1 MLGDGV
7 CGLWPLTSPPTP
19 QRERPAAS
27 QSAGSCMT
35 RPREGWG
42 APGHRVSGARV
53 LPSIGA
59 IPVCVS
65 APCGLSCTQLS
76 HACSCPAPW
85 LGLAGASSSDSPPRR
100 PPWLPQPL
108 PHPRQPAP
116 GSAHLRGQWGAGVA
130 RPPTGAQETQ
140 RELANLTFAG
150 TPLSLSVRGSLRCT
164 SWLQG
169 LPEVLARPQ
178 AAPQVGGASF
188 QLLAPPSA
196 PPVRASEPWA
206 GARPWKVAS
215 DLPSISSRPHRKAG
229 DIPTTWTRP

>member
-1 MLGDGV
+1 MCFRASGQSLSACPPHAV
-7 CGLWPLTSPPTP
+7 SPAPSCLT
-19 QRERPAAS
+19 PAAVPHRGWAWLEPLP
-27 QSAGSCMT
+27 QT
-35 RPREGWG
+35 HPRD
-42 APGHRVSGARV
+42 A
-53 LPSIGA
+53 
-59 IPVCVS
+59 
-65 APCGLSCTQLS
+65 
-76 HACSCPAPW
+76 
-85 LGLAGASSSDSPPRR
+85 

-206 GARPWKVAS
+206 GARPWKAAS

-229 DIPTTWTRP
+229 DSPTTWTRP

>member
-1 MLGDGV
+1 MTGAEGPAARSPRLCCVRKGGPAPSGDLGCETDAVTETVPGTVTVVLGGGV

-65 APCGLSCTQLS
+65 APRGLSCAQLS

-100 PPWLPQPL
+100 PPVASTAPPPPPTASSRLCTPAGPVGSRSRQASHRGPGNAEGARELDLCWDASQPL
-108 PHPRQPAP
+108 SQGQPPLHLVAP
-116 GSAHLRGQWGAGVA
+116 G
-130 RPPTGAQETQ
+130 
-140 RELANLTFAG
+140 
-150 TPLSLSVRGSLRCT
+150 TP
-164 SWLQG
+164 
-169 LPEVLARPQ
+169 
-178 AAPQVGGASF
+178 
-188 QLLAPPSA
+188 
-196 PPVRASEPWA
+196 
-206 GARPWKVAS
+206 
-215 DLPSISSRPHRKAG
+215 
-229 DIPTTWTRP
+229 

>member
-1 MLGDGV
+1 
-7 CGLWPLTSPPTP
+7 
-19 QRERPAAS
+19 
-27 QSAGSCMT
+27 MT

-42 APGHRVSGARV
+42 APGHRVSEARV

-100 PPWLPQPL
+100 APVASAAPPPPPTASSRLCTPAGPVGSRSRQASHRGPGNAEGARELDLCWDASQPL
-108 PHPRQPAP
+108 SQGQPP
-116 GSAHLRGQWGAGVA
+116 LHL
-130 RPPTGAQETQ
+130 
-140 RELANLTFAG
+140 
-150 TPLSLSVRGSLRCT
+150 
-164 SWLQG
+164 WLQG

-229 DIPTTWTRP
+229 DSPTTWTRP